1 MRAMLRTTAL
11 VLTAIAAADLTAQV
25 PNHLCPAQGVRG
37 HAFDAAR
44 QVLYVATD
52 TGLLRWNPLQQ
63 QFLSPWLAGRP
74 LRGIDVTVDGS
85 TLLACEVVTENNQG
99 KVHRIDL
106 GSGVATTLTYPAL
119 DFSDGSYDVVAM
131 GNGKA
136 LFTSG
141 ANGWGPVRQI
151 DLATNVVTI
160 RNVPVASAFGQI
172 RQYSQCVR
180 SADGSTALFLE
191 NDLSSGPAF
200 FYDAVADVFPAQ
212 RNFDVFWNFSL
223 CALSRHGNRA
233 VLEVG
238 NSLRIVDRQLADA
251 GNYASA
257 GYGAAFD
264 PLGDRLFVAQA
275 NSSTIRILD
284 ATTWAQIGSFPAGEA
299 LGSSSPQG
307 QGEMSIAA
315 DGSFLGLT
323 TTGGV
328 RVYRVGQPRPT
339 VLAVEPAAAHWDVG
353 PVALTVRG
361 QNFDVRPGASTAVT
375 IGGLPAS
382 NVQVLD
388 PTTLSCVAPVDGPGP
403 KDVVVQAS
411 GLPGTLAQG
420 FQRTPSLRLRGVL
433 SPGGHA
439 DLAIDVRAGDFV
451 GAYFALPPAVASS
464 IPGVAGSMWMQS
476 ATPWF
481 LLPSWPLP
489 RFDLS
494 TPIPND
500 AGLVGLQLVL
510 QAMTAAPAG
519 FAGAVWSNHVVFA
532 VQ

>member
-1 MRAMLRTTAL
+1 MSTRTLAL
-11 VLTAIAAADLTAQV
+11 AAAAWTAASLTAQV

-63 QFLSPWLAGRP
+63 QFLTPWLAGRP
-74 LRGIDVTVDGS
+74 LRGIDVTVDGG
-85 TLLACEVVTENNQG
+85 TLLACEVVTENGQG

-106 GSGVATTLTYPAL
+106 ASGVATTLTYPAIE
-119 DFSDGSYDVVAM
+119 FGDGSFDVVALN
-131 GNGKA
+131 NGKA

-151 DLATNVVTI
+151 DLATNAVTV

-200 FYDAVADVFPAQ
+200 VYDAVADVFPAQ

-223 CALSRHGNRA
+223 GALSRDGGRA
-233 VLEVG
+233 AVEVG
-238 NSLRIVDRQLADA
+238 NGLRFVDRQLTDV
-251 GNYASA
+251 GNGASA
-257 GYGAAFD
+257 GCGVVFD
-264 PLGDRLFVAQA
+264 PLGDRLFVGQA

-284 ATTWAQIGSFPAGEA
+284 AVTWAQIGSFPAGEV
-299 LGSSSPQG
+299 LGGSSPQG

-315 DGSFLGLT
+315 DGSFLGLST
-323 TTGGV
+323 PGGV
-328 RVYRVGQPRPT
+328 RVYRIGQPRPT
-339 VLAVEPAAAHWDVG
+339 VLSVEPAVAHWDAGLV
-353 PVALTVRG
+353 PVTVRG
-361 QNFDVRPGASTAVT
+361 QNFDVRPGAVT
-375 IGGLPAS
+375 VVTFGGLPAS
-382 NVQVLD
+382 NVAVLD
-388 PTTLSCVAPVDGPGP
+388 PTTLSCLAPVDGPGP
-403 KDVVVQAS
+403 KDVVVQS
-411 GLPGTLAQG
+411 TGLPGRLEHG
-420 FQRTPSLRLRGVL
+420 FARTPSLRLHGVL
-433 SPGGHA
+433 QPGGHA
-439 DLAIDVRAGDFV
+439 DLAIDVRAGDFL

-464 IPGVAGSMWMQS
+464 VPGVSGSMWLLT

-481 LLPSWPLP
+481 ALPAWPFA
-489 RFDLS
+489 RFDLA
-494 TPIPND
+494 TPIPNEP
-500 AGLVGLQLVL
+500 GLVGLQLVL
-510 QAMTAAPAG
+510 QAMTAAPAS